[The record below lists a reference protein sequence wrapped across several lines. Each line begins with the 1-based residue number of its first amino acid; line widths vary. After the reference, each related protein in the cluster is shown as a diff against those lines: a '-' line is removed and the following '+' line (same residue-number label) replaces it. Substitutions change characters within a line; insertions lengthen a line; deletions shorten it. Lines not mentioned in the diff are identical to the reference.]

1 MIIIKGDDVDEI
13 SALLEQL
20 GIENSL
26 LKEQEDTIKKRRTTI
41 NKQVK
46 DFAEKLG
53 GNADRV
59 ILPAGDEMWW
69 DRRVSGGNGTLSLD
83 LLRELFGDRVVNK
96 ICDKVVTYQLSSEK
110 LASACRRGII
120 TEEDLA
126 LATVKGTPTYS
137 LYCIPA
143 KDLPEEDDEG

>member
-1 MIIIKGDDVDEI
+1 MIILKGDAVDEI

-26 LKEQEDTIKKRRTTI
+26 LKEQEEIIKKRRTTI

-46 DFAEKLG
+46 DFATKLG

-59 ILPAGDEMWW
+59 ILPAGDGMWW
-69 DRRVSGGNGTLSLD
+69 DRRVSGRSGTLSLD
-83 LLRELFGDRVVNK
+83 LLKELFGDRVVNR
-96 ICDKVVTYQLSSEK
+96 ICDKVVTYQLNSEK

-120 TEEDLA
+120 KEEDLA
-126 LATVKGTPTYS
+126 LATINGASTYS
-137 LYCIPA
+137 LYYIPA